1 MALLSP
7 APRAA
12 PPVAQRPIAHA
23 AAAGEELWQ
32 ATRPSVTVSQPR
44 AETDVPG
51 GRVTIS
57 GVVDGGA
64 QRVIISIRNRR
75 EHLLD
80 QVSIPT
86 RRGGAFGAL
95 ITIPAPAES
104 EDRRRV
110 WLEVI
115 AYDAGDI
122 PVAGLVRP
130 LSVVHP
136 PRLIGLL
143 GEDGGVGVLGV
154 DLSAA
159 R

>member
-1 MALLSP
+1 
-7 APRAA
+7 
-12 PPVAQRPIAHA
+12 
-23 AAAGEELWQ
+23 
-32 ATRPSVTVSQPR
+32 
-44 AETDVPG
+44 VPG
-51 GRVTIS
+51 GRVAVS

-64 QRVIISIRNRR
+64 ERVLVTIRNRR

-86 RRGGAFGAL
+86 RDGLAFRAL
-95 ITIPAPAES
+95 ITIPAPADG

-115 AYDAGDI
+115 AYDAHDV

-130 LSVVHP
+130 LSVVRPRP
-136 PRLIGLL
+136 PLVLPRLL
-143 GEDGGVGVLGV
+143 GEDGGIGVLGV

-159 R
+159 P